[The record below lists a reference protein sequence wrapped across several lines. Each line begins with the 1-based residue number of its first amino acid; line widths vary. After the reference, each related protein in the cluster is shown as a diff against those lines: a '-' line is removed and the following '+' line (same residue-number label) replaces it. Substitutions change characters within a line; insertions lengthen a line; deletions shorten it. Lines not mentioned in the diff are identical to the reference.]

1 MKVRI
6 GTRGSKLALVQ
17 TEYVKQRLEKAYPE
31 DEYEIVIIKTKG
43 DKIQDKP
50 LNQIGAKGLF
60 VKEIEEQILSGEI
73 SMGVHSMKDM
83 PAKPAP
89 ALGFSKMWKREAPF
103 DVLVLRE
110 AESLDELK
118 SGAVIGTGS
127 ERRRKQLHRLRPDL
141 VFTDI
146 RGNIDTR
153 LKKMEEQKLD
163 GIVLAA
169 AGLNRLGIKPEHCY
183 CFNEDEMIPA
193 PAQGILALELREDNE
208 ELHRRLDAL
217 YDEDTE
223 LAGRAERTFL
233 EEIGGD
239 CHVPVGAYCEVFDA
253 GKKLVLHAVYGK
265 DGGEEIYPVCVEGRE
280 PETLAKQAAAEIR
293 RQMAGKVLL
302 TGAGPGDVRLITVR
316 GLDAVKQADCIIYDR
331 LAAPELL
338 MYAKENCEK
347 IYVGKENHNHTM
359 PQEKINELLVEK
371 AMQYPLVV
379 RLKGG
384 DPYVFGRGGEEALG
398 LEEKGVPFEVIP
410 GISSAIA
417 GPACAGIPVTHRGI
431 ADGFHVV
438 TAHNKKDELAD
449 IDFAAMAG
457 QDDTCIFLMG
467 LGKLNEIAERLIEA
481 GKPEETPV
489 SVISHATCRNQETVV
504 SDLGHITEEVKQ
516 KGLTPP
522 ALIVVGDTVKLHEK
536 LKFSRQNPLYGKNF
550 LLPKIGKEPSLLAE
564 MLRTEGACVK
574 EVQIGEIRMLD
585 VEEEIFAENFVENRP
600 DWIIFTGKNGVK
612 GFFRQLYHAHMDARN
627 LCGCRIAVMGKK
639 TEETLKSYGIH
650 ADWMPQRADSIAFC
664 EEFGEVLQQSEE
676 KQSILC
682 VMPKEGNREIP
693 EKLEKLC
700 KIHKIRVYE
709 NREIEMEKQEF
720 LMKDGDAVIFTCASL
735 AERSC
740 NTAGKEEIGRMQIFS
755 IGRNCTKKLQE
766 LGLLEIIQSEKSSYE
781 GVLRTIL
788 EYYR

>member
-1 MKVRI
+1 M
-6 GTRGSKLALVQ
+6 
-17 TEYVKQRLEKAYPE
+17 
-31 DEYEIVIIKTKG
+31 
-43 DKIQDKP
+43 
-50 LNQIGAKGLF
+50 
-60 VKEIEEQILSGEI
+60 
-73 SMGVHSMKDM
+73 
-83 PAKPAP
+83 
-89 ALGFSKMWKREAPF
+89 
-103 DVLVLRE
+103 
-110 AESLDELK
+110 
-118 SGAVIGTGS
+118 
-127 ERRRKQLHRLRPDL
+127 
-141 VFTDI
+141 
-146 RGNIDTR
+146 
-153 LKKMEEQKLD
+153 
-163 GIVLAA
+163 
-169 AGLNRLGIKPEHCY
+169 
-183 CFNEDEMIPA
+183 
-193 PAQGILALELREDNE
+193 
-208 ELHRRLDAL
+208 
-217 YDEDTE
+217 
-223 LAGRAERTFL
+223 
-233 EEIGGD
+233 
-239 CHVPVGAYCEVFDA
+239 
-253 GKKLVLHAVYGK
+253 LHAVYGK
-265 DGGEEIYPVCVEGRE
+265 GGGEEIYPVCVEGRE
-280 PETLAKQAAAEIR
+280 PKTLAKQAAAEIR

-302 TGAGPGDVRLITVR
+302 TGAGTGDVRLITVR

-410 GISSAIA
+410 
-417 GPACAGIPVTHRGI
+417 
-431 ADGFHVV
+431 
-438 TAHNKKDELAD
+438 
-449 IDFAAMAG
+449 
-457 QDDTCIFLMG
+457 CIFLMG
-467 LGKLNEIAERLIEA
+467 LGKLNEIAEQLIEA
-481 GKPEETPV
+481 GKPEETPAA
-489 SVISHATCRNQETVV
+489 VISHATCRNQETVV

-676 KQSILC
+676 KQNILC
-682 VMPKEGNREIP
+682 VMPKEGNEEIP

-700 KIHKIRVYE
+700 RIHKIRVYE
-709 NREIEMEKQEF
+709 NREIEIEKQEF

-740 NTAGKEEIGRMQIFS
+740 KTAGKEEMGRMQIFS
-755 IGRNCTKKLQE
+755 IGRSCTKKLQE

-781 GVLRTIL
+781 GILCTIL

>member
-1 MKVRI
+1 MK
-6 GTRGSKLALVQ
+6 Q
-17 TEYVKQRLEKAYPE
+17 
-31 DEYEIVIIKTKG
+31 
-43 DKIQDKP
+43 
-50 LNQIGAKGLF
+50 
-60 VKEIEEQILSGEI
+60 
-73 SMGVHSMKDM
+73 
-83 PAKPAP
+83 
-89 ALGFSKMWKREAPF
+89 
-103 DVLVLRE
+103 
-110 AESLDELK
+110 
-118 SGAVIGTGS
+118 
-127 ERRRKQLHRLRPDL
+127 
-141 VFTDI
+141 
-146 RGNIDTR
+146 
-153 LKKMEEQKLD
+153 
-163 GIVLAA
+163 
-169 AGLNRLGIKPEHCY
+169 
-183 CFNEDEMIPA
+183 
-193 PAQGILALELREDNE
+193 
-208 ELHRRLDAL
+208 
-217 YDEDTE
+217 
-223 LAGRAERTFL
+223 
-233 EEIGGD
+233 
-239 CHVPVGAYCEVFDA
+239 
-253 GKKLVLHAVYGK
+253 
-265 DGGEEIYPVCVEGRE
+265 
-280 PETLAKQAAAEIR
+280 
-293 RQMAGKVLL
+293 GKVWLV
-302 TGAGPGDVRLITVR
+302 GAGPGDIGLFTLKGMEVLSQAEVVVYDSLVGQGVLAKVPSSARLI
-316 GLDAVKQADCIIYDR
+316 
-331 LAAPELL
+331 
-338 MYAKENCEK
+338 N
-347 IYVGKENHNHTM
+347 VGKRADKHTM
-359 PQEKINELLVEK
+359 PQEQINQVLLEEAQK
-371 AMQYPLVV
+371 GYRVV

-384 DPYVFGRGGEEALG
+384 DPFLFGRGGEEALG

-449 IDFAAMAG
+449 INFAAMAG

-467 LGKLNEIAERLIEA
+467 LGKLNEIAEQLLEA
-481 GKPEETPV
+481 GKPEETPAA
-489 SVISHATCRNQETVV
+489 VISHATCRNQETVV

-627 LCGCRIAVMGKK
+627 LYGCRIAVMGKK

-676 KQSILC
+676 KQNILC
-682 VMPKEGNREIP
+682 VMPKEGNEEIP

-700 KIHKIRVYE
+700 RIHKIRVYE
-709 NREIEMEKQEF
+709 NREIEIEKQEF

-740 NTAGKEEIGRMQIFS
+740 KTAGKEEMGRMQIFS
-755 IGRNCTKKLQE
+755 IGRSCTKKLQE
-766 LGLLEIIQSEKSSYE
+766 LGLLEMIQSEKSSYE
-781 GVLRTIL
+781 GILRTIL